1 MSNPKQDNLIKLICG
16 EVEKA
21 LAELKTAHPD
31 LELTQ
36 AFDFVTPVQEEF
48 DASMT
53 MLYEGALLAVI
64 VVWFFL
70 RDWRATLIPMIAVPI
85 SLIGTFAGL
94 LLGLGIALNIDVLVP
109 ALPDG
114 WRATSARFSAG
125 PTQDTGQ
132 WYNGYVSPE
141 GEFAAVVQQD
151 YDAAEFVKTQTKDG
165 SAQGIVE
172 VAGQPWTTYLS
183 ADGADRS
190 LVREGGDATIVVTG
204 TLPQA
209 QLEQFAAALRSAAT
223 S

>member
-1 MSNPKQDNLIKLICG
+1 MSDQTEQG
-16 EVEKA
+16 VEPSAGYTVKPRSA
-21 LAELKTAHPD
+21 KSRANQTVRDLVLSMAVVGLFVAFLYVMVLRPTPD
-31 LELTQ
+31 PVRVVDVAGPAAQ
-36 AFDFVTPVQEEF
+36 AQV
-48 DASMT
+48 
-53 MLYEGALLAVI
+53 
-64 VVWFFL
+64 
-70 RDWRATLIPMIAVPI
+70 
-85 SLIGTFAGL
+85 AGVF
-94 LLGLGIALNIDVLVP
+94 DVLVP

-132 WYNGYVSPE
+132 WYNGYVSPA

-172 VAGQPWTTYLS
+172 VAGQPWTIYLS

-209 QLEQFAAALRSAAT
+209 QLEQFAATLRSAAT